1 MIVVIKEVYGNMLK
15 HLISCKVH
23 PEERIKINLING
35 LYCTLCQNV
44 VSDYEVFRTDSDR
57 EV

>member
-15 HLISCKVH
+15 HLIPCKIH
-23 PEERIKINLING
+23 PEGRIAINLNRE
-35 LYCTLCQNV
+35 LYCTLCQNM

>member
-1 MIVVIKEVYGNMLK
+1 MVVLK
-15 HLISCKVH
+15 HLIPCKVH
-23 PEERIKINLING
+23 PEGRITINLNYG
-35 LYCTLCQNV
+35 LYCTLCQNM